1 MQIQQPEAAAARDY
15 KSRMF
20 IMIFHDKE
28 ELLKLYNAVSGR
40 CYEDPQLLTINT
52 LENAIYLSMKNDLS
66 FLIDS
71 RLSLYEHQSTF
82 TPNMPLRFL
91 LYLSDLYSVFINDKN
106 LYGSRIVSVPAPR
119 FIVFYNGRE
128 ERPDRETICLSDAFE
143 KKEAETALELKV
155 DVLNINLGHNKELME
170 TCRTLRD
177 YAEYVH
183 RLRKNTEALPIAD
196 AVDKT
201 IDECIRGDILREF
214 LMRNRAEAK
223 KVNIYE
229 YNEEEHIRMER
240 EDAFEDGMKAGL
252 EKSREQLEAAQKK
265 VNEAEKRAD
274 SAEKRADTAEKR
286 AEFAEAELKKLKDV
300 LAKTKC

>member
-1 MQIQQPEAAAARDY
+1 
-15 KSRMF
+15 
-20 IMIFHDKE
+20 
-28 ELLKLYNAVSGR
+28 
-40 CYEDPQLLTINT
+40 
-52 LENAIYLSMKNDLS
+52 
-66 FLIDS
+66 
-71 RLSLYEHQSTF
+71 
-82 TPNMPLRFL
+82 MPLRFL

-223 KVNIYE
+223 KVSIYE